1 VVILFVLFS
10 SNLQKNTINI
20 MRWCSLICIAL
31 VSVGISSA
39 LSLPVGEQVESV
51 GDNKD
56 GQQPQ
61 QGAEGDFEVIGGDGE
76 TGQQDPAAFAA
87 DKQQPP
93 APDDFITSDQQ
104 QPIGEDVGS
113 SVVEEIP
120 TEESVANA
128 DTFYTKPPQPT
139 QQQQQQQQQLAVP
152 EKQPQQQQQSQKQTP
167 VKPAAAAK
175 PEESA
180 RKSPVA
186 LSPPQ
191 QREIADDG
199 NTEQQQQ
206 AAASSSA
213 TDDATKKE
221 AAAASGSSASNAR
234 LLLVVHHHQQRQ
246 ARRCISSRTPSV
258 PWPEAGLSSTPT
270 LMRPCPPYH
279 SCPSLESTP
288 TARQLLT
295 PVNNCI
301 LLAPTSWLLT
311 IKIQGTI

>member
-1 VVILFVLFS
+1 
-10 SNLQKNTINI
+10 

-39 LSLPVGEQVESV
+39 LSLPVGEQLESV
-51 GDNKD
+51 SDNKD

-76 TGQQDPAAFAA
+76 MGQQDPATFAA

-93 APDDFITSDQQ
+93 APDDSITSDQL

-139 QQQQQQQQQLAVP
+139 QQQQLAVP

-167 VKPAAAAK
+167 VKPAAADK

-199 NTEQQQQ
+199 NTEQQKQ

-221 AAAASGSSASNAR
+221 AAAASGSSASNTPAAGGASPSTASGET
-234 LLLVVHHHQQRQ
+234 VHQQQ
-246 ARRCISSRTPSV
+246 NPFGALAGGWPFVYPYPYASMPSV
-258 PWPEAGLSSTPT
+258 PFMPFLGVY
-270 LMRPCPPYH
+270 PYGQA
-279 SCPSLESTP
+279 
-288 TARQLLT
+288 TANT
-295 PVNNCI
+295 G
-301 LLAPTSWLLT
+301 
-311 IKIQGTI
+311 K